1 MNNVIT
7 RPNGALHLIKDSYER
22 NIYHVYKTE
31 GENIPNICGQL
42 IGKRDFL
49 IIGFEVIDYEPIL
62 SLYTTN
68 QNAIGKETGEFY
80 HGENIIR
87 VAKLTLTPERRGAT
101 RYEDYALL
109 LDFND
114 IYSKLTIRFYDE
126 LGRHASSLLT
136 TWNFGLLEDR
146 VA

>member
-7 RPNGALHLIKDSYER
+7 RPNGALHLRKDSYEK
-22 NIYHVYKTE
+22 NIYHVYQKE

-42 IGKRDFL
+42 YGEQNFL
-49 IIGFEVIDYEPIL
+49 IIGFKVIDYEVIL

-80 HGENIIR
+80 LGENMIKI
-87 VAKLTLTPERRGAT
+87 AKLTLTPERRGTT

-109 LDFND
+109 IL
-114 IYSKLTIRFYDE
+114 
-126 LGRHASSLLT
+126 H
-136 TWNFGLLEDR
+136 
-146 VA
+146 